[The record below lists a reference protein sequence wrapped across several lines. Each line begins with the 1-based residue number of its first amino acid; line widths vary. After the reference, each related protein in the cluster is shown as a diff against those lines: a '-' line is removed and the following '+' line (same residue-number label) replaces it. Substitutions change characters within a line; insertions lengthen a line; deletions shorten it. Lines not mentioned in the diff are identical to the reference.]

1 MWLTPVFVI
10 TYINVAKLVA
20 VVYTHSYWH
29 IEIQGLSDI
38 NVLLLLHFF
47 VAFAKLQTAI
57 ISFVIYVCLSVRLE
71 QLGFH
76 WIDFHEVWYLNF
88 FFSKLCGANQSLIEV
103 LQE

>member
-20 VVYTHSYWH
+20 VVYTLSYWH
-29 IEIQGLSDI
+29 IEILGLSDI

-57 ISFVIYVCLSVRLE
+57 IGFVIYVCLSAWNNSAST
-71 QLGFH
+71 G
-76 WIDFHEVWYLNF
+76 
-88 FFSKLCGANQSLIEV
+88 
-103 LQE
+103 